1 MKKGPER
8 EKKMAALKQY
18 IKNNR
23 GTILKGFKISDLT
36 NGLIS

>member
-8 EKKMAALKQY
+8 EKKLAALKQY

-23 GTILKGFKISDLT
+23 NIITKVGKISDLT